1 MKDSDMRGKT
11 RLLGQVLLVGAAM
24 IGGSAY
30 LVGAPQGG
38 KTIKLKLILPPIE
51 DLHEQKPV
59 IVTIDGKEVKGE
71 GNERS
76 ITATTA
82 KDKDYVKVVAV
93 FEPNNYTVISR
104 PRKVVAKDGE
114 VVLDFR
120 EKSKQELDHVVVA
133 FIPTPQDFVNA
144 MCKLAKI
151 TKEDVVYD
159 LGCGDGRMVITA
171 VKDFGA
177 KRGVGIDILPDLVKK
192 CQATAKKLSLSDK
205 LEFREGNVLK
215 LKTEDVADATVVL
228 LYMGDDI
235 NEQLKPFLKKAL
247 KPGSRVISHRFLM
260 GDDWPPE
267 ESVEVTN
274 TGEPYKGYTE
284 KVHRWTIKK

>member
-1 MKDSDMRGKT
+1 MQPT
-11 RLLGQVLLVGAAM
+11 PRLLGSILLLGAAM
-24 IGGSAY
+24 IGGQAY

-38 KTIKLKLILPPIE
+38 KTIKLKLILPPIDE
-51 DLHEQKPV
+51 LHDHKAV
-59 IVTIDGKEVKGE
+59 IVKVDGKEVKGE
-71 GNERS
+71 GDERS

-82 KDKDYVKVVAV
+82 KDKDYVRVTAT
-93 FEPNNYTVISR
+93 FETNNYTEITR

-114 VVLDFR
+114 ITVDFR
-120 EKSKQELDHVVVA
+120 QKSKTELDEVVVA

-151 TKEDVVYD
+151 NRDDVVYD

-171 VKDFGA
+171 VKEFGA
-177 KRGVGIDILPDLVKK
+177 RRGVGIDIRPELVKK
-192 CQATAKKLSLSDK
+192 CQETVKEMKLSEK
-205 LEFREGNVLK
+205 IAFREGNVLK
-215 LKTEDVADATVVL
+215 LKPDDVADATVVL

-235 NEQLKPFLKKAL
+235 NEQLKPFLKKNL

-274 TGEPYKGYTE
+274 TGEPYRGYTE
-284 KVHRWTIKK
+284 KVHLWTIKKK

>member
-1 MKDSDMRGKT
+1 MRPKT
-11 RLLGQVLLVGAAM
+11 RLLGYVLLVSAAM
-24 IGGSAY
+24 IGGSAH
-30 LVGAPQGG
+30 LIGAPQGG
-38 KTIKLKLILPPIE
+38 KTIKLKLILPPHE
-51 DLHEQKPV
+51 DLHDQKQVV
-59 IVTIDGKEVKGE
+59 ITVDGKEVKGE
-71 GNERS
+71 GDERT
-76 ITATTA
+76 ITVTTA

-93 FEPNNYTVISR
+93 FEPNNYTTITR
-104 PRKVVAKDGE
+104 PRKAVAKDGE

-120 EKSKQELDHVVVA
+120 KKSKEELDHYVVA
-133 FIPTPQDFVNA
+133 YIPSPQDFVNA

-151 TKEDVVYD
+151 TKDDVVYD

-177 KRGVGIDILPDLVKK
+177 KRGVGIDIEADLVKK
-192 CQATAKKLSLSDK
+192 CQKTAKDLGLSDK
-205 LEFREGNVLK
+205 LQFRVGDVLK
-215 LKTEDVADATVVL
+215 VEDMSDATVVL

-235 NEQLKPFLKKAL
+235 NERLKPVLKKTL
-247 KPGSRVISHRFLM
+247 KPGSRVVSHRFLM

-284 KVHRWTIKK
+284 KVHLWTIKKK